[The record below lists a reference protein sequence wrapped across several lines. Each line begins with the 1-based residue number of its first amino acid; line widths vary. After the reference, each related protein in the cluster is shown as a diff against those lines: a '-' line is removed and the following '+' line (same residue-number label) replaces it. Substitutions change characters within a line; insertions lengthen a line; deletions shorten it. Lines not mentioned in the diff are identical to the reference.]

1 MHLLHEYVSEN
12 DFSTQELAQYLQ
24 AGGLMAIW
32 ITAESELFYGT
43 EQEYLE
49 FMGCPSFE
57 HCLGLLPV
65 NDKPSQLIEQI
76 EGGGGASVNPQ
87 EQKTKKKRRKVHAG
101 GGGGE

>member
-32 ITAESELFYGT
+32 ITAESEPFYGT
-43 EQEYLE
+43 EQEYLA

-65 NDKPSQLIEQI
+65 NDKPSHLIQQL
-76 EGGGGASVNPQ
+76 EGGGDGAAPVKRQ
-87 EQKTKKKRRKVHAG
+87 KKRRKAPVG
-101 GGGGE
+101 GVGE